1 MTPREVDQ
9 LTPDEYA
16 AMWRFIE
23 RTERERKRE
32 ERRARR
38 RSR

>member
-16 AMWRFIE
+16 AMWRLIDRVDRE
-23 RTERERKRE
+23 HKRAERE
-32 ERRARR
+32 ARR